1 MKTRSATFVLLCT
14 TFFMIVLDFS
24 IVSIAMPAIQREL
37 HFPPGDLQWVISAYT
52 IIFAGFL
59 MVAGRL
65 CDLFGRRV
73 IFVVGL
79 LIFTAASLVA
89 GLAHTPAFL
98 VIMRGVQG
106 LGAAMVNPA
115 ALALVTDLFEEGA
128 PRNRALSLWGVIG
141 SAGLTVGILLGGVLT
156 SALGWR
162 SVFFVNVPIGIVLLA
177 AAPFFLPREFSARVR
192 ERIDYAG
199 ALLTTFG
206 ILVLIYAIEEISE
219 EGLFTVPTLL
229 RLSTAIVLLGAFVFV
244 ETRVRNPV
252 MPLSVF
258 RLPNLSASASVTIFQ
273 AAAYASL
280 FVYASMYF
288 QTSLHWAPWRA
299 AMAFLPMSV
308 LLTAFAGPFS
318 APLATRFGGR
328 TVGIAATM
336 LMIAGGIIM
345 TLINRQTP
353 YLIGALPGTVIAGF
367 GCMITYQMSMMV
379 GLAHIPAAQTG
390 AASGILS
397 TGIQIGLSV
406 GVAIGGTVV
415 ETAFGTRGAFL
426 ASIIFA
432 ALVGISFLAMRNVG
446 AATAGTRVLHHHVP
460 FGKLFFF
467 ARGHH
472 VRA

>member
-1 MKTRSATFVLLCT
+1 
-14 TFFMIVLDFS
+14 MIVLDFS
-24 IVSIAMPAIQREL
+24 IVSIAMPAIQRNL

-65 CDLFGRRV
+65 CDLLGRRV
-73 IFVVGL
+73 IFIAGL
-79 LIFTAASLVA
+79 LIFTASSLVA
-89 GLAHTPAFL
+89 GFSHTPAFL

-115 ALALVTDLFEEGA
+115 ALALVTDLFAEGA

-141 SAGLTVGILLGGVLT
+141 SAGLTAGILLGGILT

-162 SVFFVNVPIGIVLLA
+162 AVFFVNVPIGVLLLTLT
-177 AAPFFLPREFSARVR
+177 PLLIPHELSARIR
-192 ERIDYAG
+192 QRIDYLG
-199 ALLTTFG
+199 ALLMTAG
-206 ILVLIYAIEEISE
+206 ILLLIYAIEEIAES
-219 EGLFTVPTLL
+219 GLLSLATLW
-229 RLSTAIVLLGAFVFV
+229 RLIVAIGVLALFVWV
-244 ETRVRNPV
+244 ETRARNPV

-258 RLPNLSASASVTIFQ
+258 KLPNLSASASVAIFQ
-273 AAAYASL
+273 AAAYAAL
-280 FVYASMYF
+280 FVYASIYF
-288 QTSLHWAPWRA
+288 QSALHWAPWRA

-328 TVGIAATM
+328 TVGFAATLLM
-336 LMIAGGIIM
+336 LIGGIIM
-345 TLINRQTP
+345 VSINRDTP
-353 YLIGALPGTVIAGF
+353 YVIGALPGTVIAGF

-379 GLAHIPAAQTG
+379 GLAHIPADQSG

-406 GVAIGGTVV
+406 GVAIGGTVF
-415 ETAFGTRGAFL
+415 ETALGTRGAFL
-426 ASIIFA
+426 TSIAFMV
-432 ALVGISFLAMRNVG
+432 LVGISFIAMKSVG
-446 AATAGTRVLHHHVP
+446 AAQPGTQLLRHHLP
-460 FGKLFFF
+460 LGKLVFF

-472 VRA
+472 VAAQS

>member
-1 MKTRSATFVLLCT
+1 M

-24 IVSIAMPAIQREL
+24 IVSIAMPAIQQAL
-37 HFPPGDLQWVISAYT
+37 HFDPGDLQWVISAYT

-65 CDLFGRRV
+65 CDLVGRRV

-79 LIFTAASLVA
+79 LIFTASSLVA
-89 GLAHTPAFL
+89 GFAHGPAFL

-141 SAGLTVGILLGGVLT
+141 SAGLTAGILLGGILT

-162 SVFFVNVPIGIVLLA
+162 AVFFVNVPIGVALLA
-177 AAPFFLPREFSARVR
+177 LTPILVPRELSPRVR
-192 ERIDYAG
+192 ERIDYVG
-199 ALLTTFG
+199 ALLMTAG
-206 ILVLIYAIEEISE
+206 ILLLIYAIEEIAE
-219 EGLFTVPTLL
+219 DGLLSFATLW
-229 RLSTAIVLLGAFVFV
+229 RLALAIVVLSAFVFA
-244 ETRVRNPV
+244 ESRVRNPV

-258 RLPNLSASASVTIFQ
+258 RLPNLTPSANVATFQ
-273 AAAYASL
+273 AAAYAAL
-280 FVYASMYF
+280 FVYASIYF
-288 QTSLHWAPWRA
+288 QSGLHWAPWRA
-299 AMAFLPMSV
+299 AMAFLPMSI

-328 TVGIAATM
+328 PVGITATA

-345 TLINRQTP
+345 TLINPHTS
-353 YLIGALPGTVIAGF
+353 YWIGALPGTVIAGF

-379 GLAHIPAAQTG
+379 GLAHIPPDQTG

-397 TGIQIGLSV
+397 TAIQVGLSL
-406 GVAIGGTVV
+406 GVAIGGTVF
-415 ETAFGTRGAFL
+415 ETTLGTRGAFL
-426 ASIIFA
+426 TSIAFMV
-432 ALVGISFLAMRNVG
+432 LVGISFLTMRGVG
-446 AATAGTRVLHHHVP
+446 AAKAGTPIVHHHLP
-460 FGKLFFF
+460 FGKLIFFS
-467 ARGHH
+467 RDHH
-472 VRA
+472 TASAS